1 MESPTPDI
9 TSAPVKAQDE
19 KKKFSITRY
28 IPSGVICLAVVFG
41 LFWYLGSVMGMAQML
56 KTVMATAHD
65 LLLNTVFYLMG
76 ICVVTGALGRLF
88 VEFGVV
94 SMLEKILK
102 PLMGPLFR
110 LPGVASLGAVMTFLS
125 DNPAIISLAQEKRF
139 SSYFKKFQFISLT
152 NFGTAFGMGLLVM
165 VFMVGQGFF
174 WEPLVGFA
182 GAFVGCAVSTR
193 LMQHFILKAY
203 PHFATEDVVKLDDIE
218 DTAEKK
224 PGEKSLFIRIL
235 NSLLDGG
242 RSGVDVGI
250 AIIPGV
256 LIIST
261 LVMILTFGASADGTY
276 TGAAYEG
283 VAVLPWLAEKVN
295 IVFEWLF
302 GFGDPHLVA
311 FPITALGA
319 VGAALSLVPNFMAQ
333 GWVDGNAIAVFTA
346 IGMCW
351 SGYLS
356 THTAMLDSL
365 GYRELTPKAILAHT
379 IGGICA
385 AIFAHALYMLIIFI
399 QTSL

>member
-1 MESPTPDI
+1 MIINDNEAAQAQVEV
-9 TSAPVKAQDE
+9 APVK
-19 KKKFSITRY
+19 KKNGVLKRY
-28 IPSGVICLAVVFG
+28 EGVICLLVVFG
-41 LFWYLGSVMGMAQML
+41 LFYYLGREMGTANML
-56 KTVMATAHD
+56 NTLMHTAHD

-76 ICVVTGALGRLF
+76 ICVLTGALGRIF

-94 SMLEKILK
+94 KMLERALRPLMK
-102 PLMGPLFR
+102 PLFN

-125 DNPAIISLAQEKRF
+125 DNPAIISLASDKRF

-165 VFMVGQGFF
+165 VFMIGQGFF
-174 WEPLVGFA
+174 WQPLVGFF
-182 GAFVGCAVSTR
+182 GAFCGCIVSTR
-193 LMQHFILKAY
+193 LMQYFVLKNY
-203 PHFATEDVVKLDDIE
+203 PHYAKEDVVE
-218 DTAEKK
+218 DKETMEKEEKK
-224 PGEKSLFIRIL
+224 DEKSGFIRVL

-242 RSGVDVGI
+242 RTGVDVGL

-261 LVMILTFGASADGTY
+261 LVMVLTFGPSSSGEY

-283 VAVLPWLAEKVN
+283 VAILPFLAEKIN
-295 IVFEWLF
+295 FIFEFLF
-302 GFGDPHLVA
+302 GFGDPHLIA

-319 VGAALSLVPNFMAQ
+319 VGAALGLVPNFMAQ

-379 IGGICA
+379 VGGIVA
-385 AIFAHALYMLIIFI
+385 AITAHLVYMFVAMLIAA
-399 QTSL
+399 

>member
-1 MESPTPDI
+1 MQTDENINLSE
-9 TSAPVKAQDE
+9 TSATGKKSRVKGRL
-19 KKKFSITRY
+19 SPY
-28 IPSGVICLAVVFG
+28 ICLLCVFG
-41 LFWYLGSVMGMAQML
+41 IFYYFGQVMGMANML
-56 KTVMATAHD
+56 NTIMRTAHD

-76 ICVVTGALGRLF
+76 ICVLTGAIGRIL

-94 SMLEKILK
+94 KLLERILRPLMK
-102 PLMGPLFR
+102 PLFN

-125 DNPAIISLAQEKRF
+125 DNPAIISLASDRRF

-174 WEPLVGFA
+174 WQPLVGFF
-182 GAFVGCAVSTR
+182 GAFCGCVISTR
-193 LMQHFILKAY
+193 IMQYFVIRNY
-203 PHFATEDVVKLDDIE
+203 PSFLTEDVVADKQ
-218 DTAEKK
+218 AVEK
-224 PGEKSLFIRIL
+224 EESRDESSLFVRVL

-242 RSGVDVGI
+242 RSGVDVGL

-261 LVMILTFGASADGTY
+261 LVMLLTFGPSADGSY

-283 VAVLPWLAEKVN
+283 VSLLPYLAGKVN
-295 IVFEWLF
+295 IIFEWLF
-302 GFGDPHLVA
+302 GFTDPHLIA

-319 VGAALSLVPNFMAQ
+319 VGAALGLVPNFMEQ
-333 GWVDGNAIAVFTA
+333 GWIDGNAIAVFTA

-365 GYRELTPKAILAHT
+365 GYRELTPKAIGAHT
-379 IGGICA
+379 IGGLCA
-385 AIFAHALYMLIIFI
+385 AIIAHWTFEAVSLLMAL
-399 QTSL
+399 Q